1 MRPLALLT
9 VISLCAGPHAAQ
21 GGELVIGH
29 VHLHLGM
36 PKEEVLPALSKEFDP
51 KLVSE
56 SEGEYLLWTRDPV
69 SHVPM
74 SAGRVAFKAGRL
86 YRAAKTW
93 AEDPHGGMA
102 TADGLFAVLAEAAVA
117 NAPASQVSIE
127 LKLYGPN
134 VTITQKDPSGINAL
148 LYASLALASGRAKAM
163 LAGAVDEWNAFYA
176 LGFDRVGALRG
187 DRRASGIVQGEGAFA
202 VLLEDEQH

>member
-102 TADGLFAVLAEAAVA
+102 TADGLFAVLAEAAGREGRECRVKA
-117 NAPASQVSIE
+117 ETLRAPGTPGITGTEVKLLTIE
-127 LKLYGPN
+127 LP
-134 VTITQKDPSGINAL
+134 P
-148 LYASLALASGRAKAM
+148 
-163 LAGAVDEWNAFYA
+163 
-176 LGFDRVGALRG
+176 
-187 DRRASGIVQGEGAFA
+187 DRR
-202 VLLEDEQH
+202 VLLQIHRPLMSPGGFAFEPSATVEELLMELSARK